1 MKVVV
6 DRTKCGGIGIC
17 EGLDPERF
25 QVHVDGKVRVL
36 RESLEDD
43 EAVSRAREAVQMC
56 PTESLTMVD

>member
-1 MKVVV
+1 VKVVV

-25 QVHVDGKVRVL
+25 EVHADGKVQVL

-43 EAVSRAREAVQMC
+43 EAIERAREAVKMC
-56 PTESLTMVD
+56 PTESLTIVE

>member
-1 MKVVV
+1 VKVVV